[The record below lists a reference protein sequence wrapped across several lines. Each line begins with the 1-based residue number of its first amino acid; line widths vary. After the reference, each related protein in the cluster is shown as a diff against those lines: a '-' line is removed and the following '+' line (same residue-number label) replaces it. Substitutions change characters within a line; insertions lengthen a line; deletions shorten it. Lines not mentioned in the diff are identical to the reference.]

1 MRTASCFKFS
11 ALAVVMILMLSIG
24 GCATVSTLGLPLHER
39 KPLVMSGTRLNMA
52 ALRKDTRI
60 ADRFGVSAPDYPLLD
75 IPFSATLDVL
85 SLGYT
90 VPVALFNWH

>member
-1 MRTASCFKFS
+1 MRTASCFKSS
-11 ALAVVMILMLSIG
+11 ARVALVTVMLSIG
-24 GCATVSTLGLPLHER
+24 GCATVSTLGQPLHER
-39 KPLVMSGTRLNMA
+39 KPLVMSGTRLNIA

-60 ADRFGVSAPDYPLLD
+60 AERFGVSAPDYPLLD

-85 SLGYT
+85 SLSYT